1 MRGSYTVVV
10 GDRGRIVV
18 PAEARKRAGLSE
30 GTPMVLLE
38 TSAGLILLT
47 REQLRAHVRSEL
59 EGLDLVTE
67 LLMDRRQAA
76 ERENAE

>member
-1 MRGSYTVVV
+1 
-10 GDRGRIVV
+10 
-18 PAEARKRAGLSE
+18 
-30 GTPMVLLE
+30 MVLLE